1 MTLRGYADWAR
12 FIEHKIERILGSSG
26 SSKTRMGPPV
36 DLESLRKDFRV
47 VAMETRPMIPEAAT
61 EVTNGGFKIYLQS
74 NFADLPETTSRRR
87 FTLAHEFCHTLF
99 FDDCAEVPKR
109 IDGAPTR
116 DTLEKLCHKGAGL
129 LLVPA
134 ALLRSET
141 KALKE
146 ITSKDIPTLA
156 RRFAVSVE
164 VILRRLQE
172 MEDFS
177 AVDRA
182 IILAGRLRGVPGPHV
197 LAAYYG
203 PWILPYFDP
212 PKYGAQLDRWL
223 NGVADMRAILASEG
237 FQVQVPEGNLLGSS
251 PIFLSQNRFLFDIHL
266 RPGPTGRLGNP

>member
-1 MTLRGYADWAR
+1 MTMRGYADWVR
-12 FIEHKIERILGSSG
+12 LIERKIEGILNNRG
-26 SSKTRMGPPV
+26 SSKRELGPPV
-36 DLESLRKDFRV
+36 DLVGLQTAFRI
-47 VAMETRPMIPEAAT
+47 VAIEERPMIPEAAT

-74 NFADLPETTSRRR
+74 NFADLPESTSRRR

-116 DTLEKLCHKGAGL
+116 DALERLCHKGAGT

-146 ITSKDIPTLA
+146 ITSKDIPSLA
-156 RRFAVSVE
+156 RRFAVSAE

-177 AVDRA
+177 VVDRA
-182 IILAGRLRGVPGPHV
+182 IILAGRLGGLAGPHV
-197 LAAYYG
+197 LAAHYG
-203 PWILPYFDP
+203 PWILPYFDS
-212 PKYGAQLDRWL
+212 PKYGMRLDTWL
-223 NGVADMRAILASEG
+223 NGVADMKAILASEG
-237 FQVQVPEGNLLGSS
+237 FQVRVPEGNLLGSS
-251 PIFLSQNRFLFDIHL
+251 PIFLSQNRFLFDIYL
-266 RPGPTGRLGNP
+266 RPVG